1 MANHQ
6 LVVFELDGEEYGIN
20 ALTVNG
26 ILRPKKF
33 SLHKMPGLPPMIEG
47 VIDLRGQI
55 NYIFNLGVKLNLTK
69 TMITEDSKF
78 VMVNVRDTIMGCIV
92 DEVTDIVIVSDEQ
105 IQAQPSFI
113 ADAKGNYVDGVAKLE
128 DRLIIILKPEYL
140 FSVEDVPKEV
150 LQ

>member
-1 MANHQ
+1 
-6 LVVFELDGEEYGIN
+6 
-20 ALTVNG
+20 
-26 ILRPKKF
+26 
-33 SLHKMPGLPPMIEG
+33 MIEG

-55 NYIFNLGVKLNLTK
+55 NYIFNLGIKLKLDK
-69 TMITEDSKF
+69 TIITEDSKF

-113 ADAKGNYVDGVAKLE
+113 ADANGNYVDGVAKLE
-128 DRLIIILKPEYL
+128 DRLIIILKPECL
-140 FSVEDVPKEV
+140 FSVEEIPKEV